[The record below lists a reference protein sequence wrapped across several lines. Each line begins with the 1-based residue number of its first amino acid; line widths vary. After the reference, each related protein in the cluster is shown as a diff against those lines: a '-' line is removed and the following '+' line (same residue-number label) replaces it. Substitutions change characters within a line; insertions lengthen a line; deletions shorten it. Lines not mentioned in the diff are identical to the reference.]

1 MKKTTLT
8 ALLFLGF
15 TVLGF
20 AQTADEIAQIKS
32 KIKELEKIE
41 ATAFVKQDYACL
53 DSLWSPDFIV
63 NSAKNII
70 EHDAAEIKHLL
81 KTGAIKNA
89 ALERTVEEVLVKNN
103 MAISLGSEV
112 VTSMQGKVVKRRY
125 MNIWIKPEKQWKVIA
140 SQHSIILEPVVLP
153 ADDMTIRLLDSIESA
168 AFLKND
174 TTTLINKIWS
184 KDYVVMNP
192 FNNIVTIKDV
202 LKLMSNQKIT
212 QIPFKRTI
220 EKITFSNNIAFVMGT
235 EIPDVSK
242 AAAGVP
248 KNVSSPRRF
257 TNVWTKYPE
266 GWRLTGRQATNIVE
280 IPTNQPTLEEKEA
293 EIRRLE
299 NLERE
304 AVLKNDTATSFNQFW
319 SPDMI
324 VNAPANSVSNLE
336 FLKKRMSTGKL
347 NYARFDRKI
356 ENITFNDNLA
366 IVMGEEK
373 LEPQGAAENAG
384 KTITRRFTNIWKYA
398 NSSWRIIARQ
408 STIIKVE

>member
-1 MKKTTLT
+1 MDSHKYILKRVPQYFYLFFQFSTKKQAKMKKITLFT
-8 ALLFLGF
+8 LLFLGIKMIN
-15 TVLGF
+15 F
-20 AQTADEIAQIKS
+20 AQSADEIAKIKA

-41 ATAFVKQDYACL
+41 AAAFVKQDYACL

-63 NSAKNII
+63 NSAKNVI

-81 KTGAIKNA
+81 KTGVIRNA
-89 ALERTVEEVLVKNN
+89 ALERTVEEVLVKDN
-103 MAISLGSEV
+103 MAVSLGGEV

-140 SQHSIILEPVVLP
+140 SQHSIINEPPSVQP
-153 ADDMTIRLLDSIESA
+153 SDEATIRQLDSLEID

-174 TTTLINKIWS
+174 TTTMTTKIWA

-192 FNNIVTIKDV
+192 FNNILTVKDV

-220 EKITFSNNIAFVMGT
+220 EKITFANNIAFVMGI

-248 KNVSSPRRF
+248 KSVSSPRRF

-280 IPTNQPTLEEKEA
+280 MTK
-293 EIRRLE
+293 
-299 NLERE
+299 
-304 AVLKNDTATSFNQFW
+304 
-319 SPDMI
+319 
-324 VNAPANSVSNLE
+324 
-336 FLKKRMSTGKL
+336 
-347 NYARFDRKI
+347 
-356 ENITFNDNLA
+356 
-366 IVMGEEK
+366 
-373 LEPQGAAENAG
+373 
-384 KTITRRFTNIWKYA
+384 
-398 NSSWRIIARQ
+398 
-408 STIIKVE
+408 